1 MATLIHAGNPGSP
14 LSDPP
19 NYRQAKVEEFRLRL
33 RMPDELI
40 ALPGSRGS
48 RPIPNTGAAHALRGR
63 TV

>member
-33 RMPDELI
+33 WMPDELI
-40 ALPGSRGS
+40 ALPGRDRKRTS
-48 RPIPNTGAAHALRGR
+48 RPR
-63 TV
+63 